1 MEVDFWQGKR
11 GPGVKDT
18 ITAYD
23 DQNVLDVVERAF
35 KTHAHKP
42 AYSALGETISYQQ
55 LDQASAAFAA
65 YLQQHT
71 GLESGDRIALQ
82 MPSVLPYLVALYG
95 SLRAGL
101 VIVNTNPLYTAREMQ
116 HQFSDSGARALVY
129 MNMFGDKVQK
139 VLPETKLECLI
150 EVSMGD
156 MLPWLKGKL
165 VNVVTKHVKKVIPS
179 YHLPQAISFNDVL
192 RLGKSQAF
200 RPVVKGPEDIA
211 LLQYTGGTTGV
222 AKGAMILQRNLVAQ
236 VHQLKASE
244 SALNRQ
250 GQLHA
255 ESGKQ
260 VIMCPLPLY
269 HIYAF
274 TVNCISAFQSGNHSV
289 LVTNPRDIDGFIKAL
304 DKYRPTALVGI
315 NTLFVGLMEHPDFA
329 GLDFSRLRT
338 TASGGTA
345 LNKSVAERWLEITGC
360 PITEGY
366 GLTET
371 SPTVTANPVDGQGR
385 IGTIGLPIAGTALQ
399 VVDEQNNDLGLGEVG
414 ELCVKG
420 PQVMA
425 GYWQRPEA
433 SAEVLRDG
441 WLHTGDIGRIDE
453 DGYVSIVDRK
463 KDMILVSG
471 FNVFPNEI
479 EDVVTGHPKV
489 ELCACIGVA
498 DEKSGEVPKLFVV
511 KSDASLT
518 EAEIKAYCREN
529 LTGYKQPRHIEFREE
544 LPMSTVGKI
553 LRKELRAEAKAQA
566 EPEPA

>member
-1 MEVDFWQGKR
+1 MDVDFWQGKR
-11 GPGVKDT
+11 GPGVLDSV
-18 ITAYD
+18 ADYD
-23 DQNVLDVVERAF
+23 DQSVLDIIERAF
-35 KTHAHKP
+35 TAHGNKP
-42 AYSALGETISYQQ
+42 AFSALGETLSFQQ
-55 LDQASAAFAA
+55 LDQASATFAA
-65 YLQQHT
+65 YVQQHT
-71 GLESGDRIALQ
+71 TLAPGDRIALQ

-129 MNMFGDKVQK
+129 MNMFGDNVEK
-139 VLPETKLECLI
+139 VLPDTNLEYLI

-165 VNVVTKHVKKVIPS
+165 VNLAAKHVKKVVPRFNLPGAIRFNEIMQ
-179 YHLPQAISFNDVL
+179 HGNPQAYS
-192 RLGKSQAF
+192 
-200 RPVVKGPEDIA
+200 RPAKGPEDVA

-222 AKGAMILQRNLVAQ
+222 AKGAMILHRNLVSQ
-236 VHQLKASE
+236 VYQLKANE
-244 SALNRQ
+244 GALNRQ

-274 TVNCISAFQSGNHSV
+274 TVNCIAAFNSGNHSV
-289 LVTNPRDIDGFIKAL
+289 LITNPRDIDGFIKSLA
-304 DKYRPTALVGI
+304 KYRPTVLVGI
-315 NTLFVGLMEHPDFA
+315 NTLFVSLMEHPGFA
-329 GLDFSRLRT
+329 GLDFTRLRT
-338 TASGGTA
+338 TVSGGTA
-345 LNKSVAERWLEITGC
+345 LNKSVAERWCELTGC
-360 PITEGY
+360 PVSEGY

-371 SPTVTANPVDGQGR
+371 SPTVCSNPIDGQGR
-385 IGTIGLPIAGTALQ
+385 IGTIGLPVPGTALK
-399 VVDEQNNDLGLGEVG
+399 VVDEQNNELGVGEVG

-433 SAEVLRDG
+433 TAETIRDG
-441 WLHTGDIGRIDE
+441 WLHTGDIARIEE

-479 EDVVTGHPKV
+479 EDVVTAHPKV
-489 ELCACIGVA
+489 ELCACVGVEDA
-498 DEKSGEVPKLFVV
+498 KSGEVPKLFVV
-511 KSDASLT
+511 KSDASLS
-518 EAEIKAYCREN
+518 EAELKAFCREN
-529 LTGYKQPRHIEFREE
+529 LTGYKQPRHIEFRQE
-544 LPMSTVGKI
+544 LPMTAVGKV
-553 LRKELRAEAKAQA
+553 LRKDLRAEIAAEA
-566 EPEPA
+566 EPA

>member
-1 MEVDFWQGKR
+1 MDVDFWQGKR
-11 GPGVKDT
+11 GPGVEDT
-18 ITAYD
+18 IAAYD

-200 RPVVKGPEDIA
+200 RPVVIGPEDIA

-244 SALNRQ
+244 NALNRQ

-399 VVDEQNNDLGLGEVG
+399 VVDEQNTDLGLGEVG

-553 LRKELRAEAKAQA
+553 LRKELRAEAKAEA

>member
-1 MEVDFWQGKR
+1 MDVDFWQGKR

-18 ITAYD
+18 VAAYD
-23 DQNVLDVVERAF
+23 DQNVLEIIERAF
-35 KTHAHKP
+35 KKHAQKP
-42 AYSALGETISYQQ
+42 AFTALGETISFQQ
-55 LDQASAAFAA
+55 LDQASAAFAE

-71 GLESGDRIALQ
+71 NLNVGDRIALQ

-116 HQFSDSGARALVY
+116 HQFIDSGARALVY
-129 MNMFGDKVQK
+129 MNMFGDKVEK
-139 VLPETKLECLI
+139 VLPQTQLQYLF

-165 VNVVTKHVKKVIPS
+165 VNVAAKYVKKVIPS
-179 YHLPQAISFNDVL
+179 YRLPQAISFNDVL

-200 RPVVKGPEDIA
+200 RPVVIGPEDIA

-244 SALNRQ
+244 NALNRQ

-255 ESGKQ
+255 ETGKQ

-345 LNKSVAERWLEITGC
+345 LNKSVAERWQEITGC

-385 IGTIGLPIAGTALQ
+385 IGSIGLPIAGTALQ
-399 VVDEQNNDLGLGEVG
+399 VVDEENNELGIGEVG

>member
-1 MEVDFWQGKR
+1 MDVDFWQGKR
-11 GPGVKDT
+11 APGVLDNV
-18 ITAYD
+18 ADYD
-23 DQNVLDVVERAF
+23 DRSVLDVIERAF
-35 KTHAHKP
+35 TTHGNKP
-42 AYSALGETISYQQ
+42 AFSALGETLSFQQ
-55 LDQASAAFAA
+55 LDQASATFAA
-65 YLQQHT
+65 YVQQHT
-71 GLESGDRIALQ
+71 TLEPGDRIALQ

-129 MNMFGDKVQK
+129 MNMFGDKVEK
-139 VLPETKLECLI
+139 VLPETHLEYLI

-165 VNVVTKHVKKVIPS
+165 VNLAAKHVKKVVPRFT
-179 YHLPQAISFNDVL
+179 LPGAIQFNEVMQ
-192 RLGKSQAF
+192 RGKPQVYS
-200 RPVVKGPEDIA
+200 RPAKGPDDVA

-222 AKGAMILQRNLVAQ
+222 AKGAMILHRNLVSQ
-236 VHQLKASE
+236 VYQLKANE
-244 SALNRQ
+244 GALNRQ

-274 TVNCISAFQSGNHSV
+274 TVNCIAAFNSGNHSV
-289 LVTNPRDIDGFIKAL
+289 LITNPRDIDGFIKSLA
-304 DKYRPTALVGI
+304 KYRPTVLVGI
-315 NTLFVGLMEHPDFA
+315 NTLFVSLMEHPGFA
-329 GLDFSRLRT
+329 GLDFTRLRT
-338 TASGGTA
+338 TVSGGTA
-345 LNKSVAERWLEITGC
+345 LNKSVAERWQELTSC
-360 PITEGY
+360 PVSEGY

-371 SPTVTANPVDGQGR
+371 SPTVCSNPIDGQGR
-385 IGTIGLPIAGTALQ
+385 IGTIGLPVPGTALK
-399 VVDEQNNDLGLGEVG
+399 VVDEENNELGVGEVG

-433 SAEVLRDG
+433 TAETIRDG
-441 WLHTGDIGRIDE
+441 WLHTGDIARIEE

-479 EDVVTGHPKV
+479 EDVVTAHPKV
-489 ELCACIGVA
+489 ELCACVGVTDA
-498 DEKSGEVPKLFVV
+498 KSGEVPKLFVV
-511 KSDASLT
+511 KSNDSLS
-518 EAEIKAYCREN
+518 EAELKAYCREN
-529 LTGYKQPRHIEFREE
+529 LTGYKQPRHIEFRAE
-544 LPMSTVGKI
+544 LPMTAVGKV
-553 LRKELRAEAKAQA
+553 LRKDLRAEVATEA
-566 EPEPA
+566 EPA